1 MIIPEFVRT
10 IILGNPI
17 SLPENS
23 TELSFIL
30 SQLKSNYILLIFLL
44 GVVALCVF
52 IFFVSYI
59 RKRNTSSTYLLYVS
73 GIFLFFT
80 ALILKLYQ
88 NPNKTDQNQNS
99 WAAKSF
105 LVGFRPFK
113 ALLRDSGTS
122 SNAHSFFISQN
133 MDKSFYTA
141 LSGSLAKN
149 VSIKES
155 KIESFFDLPLYDDHK
170 GAKVS
175 VLKKENINL
184 KTEKESEKTDEKKT
198 EKKVIIEPNHET
210 ILVEKSN
217 KIKASENVLIAE
229 NDQNPKINKKA
240 TKSIPQQTTLDS
252 PQESTESLDKTK
264 KTDPEPKSSST
275 SANDSPD
282 AVKVE
287 NSAGIRDQ
295 FIKRVLNVLKNEFL
309 DNNAI
314 SSYFQNLNLSIDKIL
329 SKTRSL
335 DLNLK
340 VFLETSSKIQS
351 ELLSFNASTENYDAI
366 ASDLINGLKS
376 LNMYKNILENLNYK
390 NSSDYDLNNI
400 FKIKSLS
407 APNSK
412 DEGISPDTSSFHQI
426 IVIVLMAQFFFGIL
440 FLYSVIVR
448 NNSIF
453 VCRMIVISFLIFDVL
468 SCVIFMAKAH
478 FLDKECILGRV
489 KGCESNFSP
498 AFANFAA
505 STNIN
510 LKKNLSAKLSS
521 ISRSFEKIQLRTDNI
536 VSVLKTIYEDDV
548 IPEINYKIHKFKN
561 LFNKIKFVE
570 DDFNELTHSKIS
582 KEQYFKLINNIEV
595 ELLYI
600 ELNFR
605 SIDSKKQIDFYT
617 REVVFLNFIKS
628 EKINIL
634 KIIENQIEENRSD
647 IRKKTLDECQIKKK
661 LICKE
666 KDNFDVLYM
675 ILLVGPLVFMGFL
688 LF

>member
-23 TELSFIL
+23 TELSFIF

-44 GVVALCVF
+44 GIVALSIF

-80 ALILKLYQ
+80 ALVLKLYQ
-88 NPNKTDQNQNS
+88 NPNKTNQNT
-99 WAAKSF
+99 WAAKNF

-122 SNAHSFFISQN
+122 GNAHSFFMPQN
-133 MDKSFYTA
+133 MDKNFYTA

-149 VSIKES
+149 VSFKES
-155 KIESFFDLPLYDDHK
+155 KIESVFDLPLYDDHK
-170 GAKVS
+170 SAKVS
-175 VLKKENINL
+175 VLKKEKINL
-184 KTEKESEKTDEKKT
+184 KTEKESEKPDEKKI
-198 EKKVIIEPNHET
+198 EKKVIIEPSRET
-210 ILVEKSN
+210 ILVEKPD

-229 NDQNPKINKKA
+229 NDQNPKINKKT
-240 TKSIPQQTTLDS
+240 TKSIAQQTVLDS
-252 PQESTESLDKTK
+252 PQEYTESPSKTK
-264 KTDPEPKSSST
+264 KADTQPKSSST
-275 SANDSPD
+275 SSNVSSD
-282 AVKVE
+282 ALKVE

-295 FIKRVLNVLKNEFL
+295 FIKRVLNILKNEFL

-314 SSYFQNLNLSIDKIL
+314 SSYFQNLNLSIDKVL
-329 SKTRSL
+329 NETRSL

-340 VFLETSSKIQS
+340 VFLETSSKIQN

-412 DEGISPDTSSFHQI
+412 DESIAPDTSSFHHI
-426 IVIVLMAQFFFGIL
+426 IIIVLMGQFFFGIL

-510 LKKNLSAKLSS
+510 LKKNLSAKLSA

-570 DDFNELTHSKIS
+570 DDFNELTHSKVS
-582 KEQYFKLINNIEV
+582 KEQYFKLINKIEV

-605 SIDSKKQIDFYT
+605 SFDSKKQIEFYT

-647 IRKKTLDECQIKKK
+647 VSKKTLDECQIKKK
-661 LICKE
+661 FICKE

-675 ILLVGPLVFMGFL
+675 ILLVGPLIFMGFL